1 MEVYEMANI
10 SVDHSQLEKT
20 ASAIDSYVSKHRA
33 KMKTIDQSITF
44 LKASWQ
50 GADYEQLKK
59 EWQEMNTSDS
69 TSEKMLKSLE
79 NYADFL
85 RFAANKYKSAQTNAV
100 NRANQLPRY

>member
-1 MEVYEMANI
+1 MAII
-10 SVDHSQLEKT
+10 SVDHSQFEKT
-20 ASAIDSYVSKHRA
+20 ASAIESYVSKHRT
-33 KMKTIDQSITF
+33 KMKTIDQSVNS
-44 LKASWQ
+44 LKTSWQ

-59 EWQEMNTSDS
+59 EWQEMNSSDS
-69 TSEKMLKSLE
+69 TSEKMLKSLQ